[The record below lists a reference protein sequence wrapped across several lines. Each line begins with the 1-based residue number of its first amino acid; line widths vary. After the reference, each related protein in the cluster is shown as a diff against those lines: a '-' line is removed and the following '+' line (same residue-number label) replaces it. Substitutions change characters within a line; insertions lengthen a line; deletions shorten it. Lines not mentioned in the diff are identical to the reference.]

1 MDPQHLLVKIV
12 KILNSL
18 KIPYLVTGGMA
29 IYVWGRPRFTAD
41 IDLVLELKEKNV
53 KKLVNTLIKEGY
65 IDEEAVKQAITYQSE
80 FNFIDQKEGIKVDFW
95 ILKNDDF
102 DKSKFKR
109 KVSKKV
115 LNQNVYF
122 ISAED
127 LILVKLLWF
136 KEGQSFRH
144 LEDILSILEILKKKV
159 DFTYLRKWAGKQ
171 NTLGILEEQ
180 IDLVASKG

>member
-41 IDLVLELKEKNV
+41 IDLVVELNKKNV
-53 KKLVNTLIKEGY
+53 KKLVQTLIKEGY
-65 IDEEAVKQAITYQSE
+65 IDEDAVGEAITYQSE
-80 FNFIDQKEGIKVDFW
+80 FNFIDQEEGIKVDFW
-95 ILKNDDF
+95 ILKNDAF

-109 KVSKKV
+109 KVAKKV

-122 ISAED
+122 TSAED
-127 LILVKLLWF
+127 LILVKLIWF
-136 KEGQSFRH
+136 KEGQSVRH
-144 LEDILSILEILKKKV
+144 LEDIHSILEIAKKKI
-159 DFTYLRKWAGKQ
+159 DFDYLREWAKKQ
-171 NTLGILEEQ
+171 NTLGVLEEA
-180 IDLVASKG
+180 IRLVS